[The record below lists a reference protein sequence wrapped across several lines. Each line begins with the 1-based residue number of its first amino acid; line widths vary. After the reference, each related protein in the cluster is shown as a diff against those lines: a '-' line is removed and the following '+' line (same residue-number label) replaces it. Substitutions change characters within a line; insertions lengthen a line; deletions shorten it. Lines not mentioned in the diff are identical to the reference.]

1 MMEQFI
7 LHLEEGLVLLG
18 IGMGV
23 VFSFLCILVFA
34 MGGMSAIVQWL
45 NKLFPEAVEV
55 VEKKGAKKNVAED
68 EAIAVAIAVARAQG

>member
-7 LHLEEGLVLLG
+7 LHLKEGMVLLG

-23 VFSFLCILVFA
+23 VFSFLCIMVFA
-34 MGGMSAIVQWL
+34 MNGMSLFVNWI
-45 NKLFPEAVEV
+45 NKFFPEEVEV
-55 VEKKGAKKNVAED
+55 VEKNVTKKNVSED